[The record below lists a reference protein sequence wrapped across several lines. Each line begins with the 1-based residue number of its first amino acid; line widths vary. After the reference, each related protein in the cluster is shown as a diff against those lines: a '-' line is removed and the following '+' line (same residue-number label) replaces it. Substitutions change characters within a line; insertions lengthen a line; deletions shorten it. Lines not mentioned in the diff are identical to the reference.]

1 MKAKIF
7 NTALAV
13 LTIVFSA
20 HSLCFAKTTGILIL
34 DPTNTTVADPLI
46 ALNAHII
53 KSASGTFMLIDATT
67 KHLHLKAKDIE
78 SLNNNS
84 PATENAVTDPT
95 DKGQDQDIQNIAD
108 DNTDQKIKNY
118 SKSYAVTANNRL
130 DIDNRYGKVSIKTWA
145 KNEFK
150 VDVQIKVLADKSD
163 DATSLLNSIN
173 ITDKKQG
180 QTVFFKTIIDKEAS
194 IGVGKNNFRKVEI
207 NYVVYMPAK
216 NALSITNK
224 LGDISLPDLSGKVVI
239 NCSFGDLVAK
249 SLSNPANII
258 KVSYGDARITS
269 LRASDLDITSGT
281 LTLGWA
287 DKLNAAM
294 SYSSA
299 KIGKIS
305 TSGVINVKYGSGV
318 QIADIDKNLKNL
330 SVNSNYS
337 AVKLGIADNENADFD
352 VTTHYGSFNP
362 GTKPVNLS
370 KRQVE
375 DQRWNPTQNFKGHV
389 GKGDLERMIN
399 IVSNYSVVKF
409 E

>member
-13 LTIVFSA
+13 LTITLAA
-20 HSLCFAKTTGILIL
+20 HSLCFARAAGVFVL
-34 DPTNTTVADPLI
+34 DPTNTTVADPLTD
-46 ALNAHII
+46 LNAHII
-53 KSASGTFMLIDATT
+53 KSASGSFTLIDATT
-67 KHLHLKAKDIE
+67 KHVHLKARDIE
-78 SLNNNS
+78 ILNNS
-84 PATENAVTDPT
+84 TVGTENAVTPPT
-95 DKGQDQDIQNIAD
+95 DGQDQDGQAD
-108 DNTDQKIKNY
+108 VDTETDQKIKNY
-118 SKSYAVTANNRL
+118 SKTYVADANTRL
-130 DIDNRYGKVSIKTWA
+130 DIDNRYGKVSVKTWA

-150 VDVQIKVLADKSD
+150 VDVQIKVLADKTD
-163 DATSLLNSIN
+163 ETSNLLNSIN

-180 QTVFFKTIIDKEAS
+180 QTVIFKTIIDKEAA
-194 IGVGKNNFRKVEI
+194 ILAVGRNNFRKVEI

-216 NALSITNK
+216 NALNITNK
-224 LGDISLPDLSGKVVI
+224 LGNIELPDLNGKVVI

-249 SLSNPANII
+249 SLTNPANII
-258 KVSYGDARITS
+258 KVSYGDARIAS

-305 TSGVINVKYGSGV
+305 TSGIINVKYGSGV
-318 QIADIDKNLKNL
+318 QITDIDKNLKNL
-330 SVNSNYS
+330 LVNSNYS
-337 AVKLGIADNENADFD
+337 AVKLGIADDENADFD
-352 VTTHYGSFNP
+352 VTLHYGSFNT
-362 GTKPVNLS
+362 GNKPVNIS
-370 KRQVE
+370 KRSTE

-399 IVSNYSVVKF
+399 INSNYSVVKF

>member
-1 MKAKIF
+1 MRTKIF
-7 NTALAV
+7 NTTMAILAV
-13 LTIVFSA
+13 MLTANSY
-20 HSLCFAKTTGILIL
+20 CFAGTAGLYVL
-34 DPTNTTVADPLI
+34 DPTNVTVADPLNI
-46 ALNAHII
+46 NAHII
-53 KSASGTFMLIDATT
+53 KSAGGTFTLIDATS

-78 SLNNNS
+78 TLNNSTVGN
-84 PATENAVTDPT
+84 D
-95 DKGQDQDIQNIAD
+95 NIIPPD
-108 DNTDQKIKNY
+108 DNKQEQNDKNTDDNDAGQKVKNY
-118 SKSYAVTANNRL
+118 SKSYTADAGTRL
-130 DIDNRYGKVSIKTWA
+130 DIDNRYGKVSVKTWA

-150 VDVQIKVLADKSD
+150 VDVQVKVLADKTD
-163 DATSLLNSIN
+163 DASNLLNSIT

-180 QTVFFKTIIDKEAS
+180 QTVFFKTAIDKETS
-194 IGVGKNNFRKVEI
+194 IVAGRNNFRKVEI
-207 NYVVYMPAK
+207 NYIIYMPAK

-224 LGDISLPDLSGKVVI
+224 LGDIELPSLNGKVVV

-249 SLSNPANII
+249 SLTNPGNII
-258 KVSYGDARITS
+258 KVSYGDARIAS

-294 SYSSA
+294 KYSSA

-305 TSGVINVKYGSGV
+305 TSGVINVKYGAGL

-330 SVNSNYS
+330 MVNSNYS

-352 VTTHYGSFNP
+352 ITMHYGTFNP
-362 GTKPVNLS
+362 GNKPVNIS
-370 KRQVE
+370 KGASPE

-389 GKGDLERMIN
+389 GKGDVERMISIN
-399 IVSNYSVVKF
+399 SNYSIVKF